1 MYRFNRHELFSTE
14 DTSEV
19 NDIIRELMF
28 ISIDNDLSDDD
39 RYNDLEN
46 KLYGLFDGYLYDDV
60 LTTAASIPQIPLELC
75 KRIEVIV
82 DKVVNDILVN
92 GQRATAV

>member
-1 MYRFNRHELFSTE
+1 MYRFNRHELFSAE

-39 RYNDLEN
+39 R
-46 KLYGLFDGYLYDDV
+46 
-60 LTTAASIPQIPLELC
+60 
-75 KRIEVIV
+75 
-82 DKVVNDILVN
+82 
-92 GQRATAV
+92 